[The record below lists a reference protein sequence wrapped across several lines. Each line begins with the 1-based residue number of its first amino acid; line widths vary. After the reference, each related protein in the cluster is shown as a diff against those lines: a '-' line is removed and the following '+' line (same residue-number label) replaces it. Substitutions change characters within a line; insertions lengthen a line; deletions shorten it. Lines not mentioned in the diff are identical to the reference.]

1 MKMSHIAI
9 AIDGPSGAGK
19 STIARRIANELGFQY
34 VDTGAIYRT
43 VGLYAYQNNVDP
55 DDAIAVEGLLKTIS
69 LKIRYIDGVQHMI
82 LGDEDVSDRIRINE
96 ISSYASRVSKHPAV
110 RTFLMKMQRDTLLE
124 NDVIMDGRDIG
135 TVVMPNAKVKI
146 YLTATPEERARR
158 RYEELIA
165 KGQSVEYGQIL
176 EEVKQRDYND
186 SHRATAPLKAAEDA
200 VLVDT
205 TDMDFE
211 QSVALMKKI
220 IEERL

>member
-1 MKMSHIAI
+1 MSHIAI